1 MRTYAIIILTL
12 LASLA
17 LHAQVRPSRTWNSDV
32 LRTPAPRGVM
42 STLLGGAE
50 IQRSNG
56 SYGGEQAW
64 QFRTHVQA
72 EVYRFTD
79 SADAVQLT
87 TTIEAH
93 QELTANPFNDIAFN
107 PRAMRW
113 EEFVWF
119 HVGLDDVSLR
129 AGFVHRCKHDI
140 DNINGP
146 DERNPTSPSL
156 AEQRT
161 IILTGPA
168 IGASLA
174 PFMLGIG
181 TLSASGG
188 MEYFVNASDTR
199 RTRDGSAE
207 TIGSWSTMQGACWA
221 RARYVV
227 PLTSDIAL
235 SAQGYAALPWFTA
248 SGGDNA
254 SLPLDARGE
263 LALMLRGTAGTISI
277 AGVVEHMFDEIVL
290 VRPHATSFVGV
301 MVSFMPL

>member
-1 MRTYAIIILTL
+1 MGIFIVITL
-12 LASLA
+12 LTSLT
-17 LHAQVRPSRTWNSDV
+17 LHAQVRPSRTWDSDV
-32 LRTPAPRGVM
+32 LRVPAPRGVM

-79 SADAVQLT
+79 SADAVQFA

-107 PRAMRW
+107 PRTMRW

-119 HVGLDDVSLR
+119 HVGLRDVSFR
-129 AGFVHRCKHDI
+129 AGLVHRCKHDI
-140 DNINGP
+140 DNISGP

-161 IILTGPA
+161 IILTGPVL
-168 IGASLA
+168 GVSLA
-174 PFMLGIG
+174 PFTLGIG

-188 MEYFVNASDTR
+188 IEYFVNAADTR
-199 RTRDGSAE
+199 RTREASAE
-207 TIGSWSTMQGACWA
+207 NIASWSAMQGACWA

-227 PLTSDIAL
+227 PLSSHVAL
-235 SAQGYAALPWFTA
+235 SAQGYAAVPWFTA
-248 SGGDNA
+248 YRSDA
-254 SLPLDARGE
+254 SSLPIDARAE
-263 LALMLRGTAGTISI
+263 VALLLRGAAGTISI
-277 AGVVEHMFDEIVL
+277 AGVAERMFDEVAL

-301 MVSFMPL
+301 ALTFMPQ

>member
-1 MRTYAIIILTL
+1 MGIFIVITLLTSLTL
-12 LASLA
+12 Y
-17 LHAQVRPSRTWNSDV
+17 AQVRPSRTWDSDV
-32 LRTPAPRGVM
+32 LRVPAPRGVM

-72 EVYRFTD
+72 EVYRFSD

-119 HVGLDDVSLR
+119 HVGLRDVSLR

-140 DNINGP
+140 DNISGP
-146 DERNPTSPSL
+146 DELNPTSPSL

-168 IGASLA
+168 LGASLA
-174 PFMLGIG
+174 PLPLGIG
-181 TLSASGG
+181 TLTASGG
-188 MEYFVNASDTR
+188 MEYFLNAADTR
-199 RTRDGSAE
+199 RTRDASAE
-207 TIGSWSTMQGACWA
+207 NAASWRAMQGACWA

-227 PLTSDIAL
+227 PLSQHVAL

-248 SGGDNA
+248 YRGDA
-254 SLPLDARGE
+254 SSLPMDVRGE
-263 LALMLRGTAGTISI
+263 IALMLRGTAGNLSI
-277 AGVVEHMFDEIVL
+277 AGVAERMFDEVVL
-290 VRPHATSFVGV
+290 VRPHATAFVGV
-301 MVSFMPL
+301 ALTFMPQ